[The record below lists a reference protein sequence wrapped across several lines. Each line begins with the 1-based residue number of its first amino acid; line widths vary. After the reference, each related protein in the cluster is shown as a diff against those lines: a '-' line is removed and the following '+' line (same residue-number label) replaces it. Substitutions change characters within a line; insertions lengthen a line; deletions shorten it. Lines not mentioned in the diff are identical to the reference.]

1 MNTQNPNTVPTQQ
14 NQQISTSVNSL
25 TYSER
30 FTQAVQKEFASKAG
44 KLELTPFQE
53 KLIQNYFIK
62 LDQVLKDSEKKRLM
76 KNESNRDPVP
86 IIWETVNMEKLSL
99 DVVAFSSLGLDPC
112 QKNHLS
118 FIPFKNNSTG
128 KYDINLMIGY
138 VGMELKAKKYGYD
151 IPDLVITELVY
162 STDKFKQFKKDQ
174 NNKIENY
181 TFEVT
186 NDFDRG
192 EIIGGFYYKSYFDD
206 PEKNSI
212 RVLSRK
218 DIEKRKPKYASTE
231 FWGGEKKKYNSNE
244 IEVVEGWEDEMFLKT
259 VKRAAYDS
267 IAIDS
272 AKIDENLLRV
282 IEAQDDYVKADVQN
296 QIAEKANVEAIGFSS
311 VEEAEVVQEV
321 NFNQPE
327 PEKVIVNNSEPEVP
341 QMEMVGPGFE

>member
-1 MNTQNPNTVPTQQ
+1 MNTQNPNTQVANQQ
-14 NQQISTSVNSL
+14 NQSVSTNINSL

-76 KNESNRDPVP
+76 KSESNRDPVP

-181 TFEVT
+181 SFEVT

-192 EIIGGFYYKSYFDD
+192 EIIGGFYYKSYFND

-212 RVLSRK
+212 RVLSRR

-244 IEVVEGWEDEMFLKT
+244 VEVVEGWEDEMFLKT
-259 VKRAAYDS
+259 IKRAAYDS

-296 QIAEKANVEAIGFSS
+296 QIAEKANIETIGFSS
-311 VEEAEVVQEV
+311 IEDAELVQEV
-321 NFNQPE
+321 NFTQPE
-327 PEKVIVNNSEPEVP
+327 PEKVFTNTVEQQEPQTVD
-341 QMEMVGPGFE
+341 GPGF